1 MKIKIIFLKIIAF
14 FFFLIGLYYLNM
26 FAFRSEFPAITV
38 ITFIGSVIGLIFFPY
53 NKFFK
58 IK

>member
-1 MKIKIIFLKIIAF
+1 MKLLILKVIAF
-14 FFFLIGLYYLNM
+14 LFLLIGLYYANM
-26 FAFRSEFPAITV
+26 YAFRSDFPAITV
-38 ITFIGSVIGLIFFPY
+38 ITFIGSVILLVFFPY

>member
-1 MKIKIIFLKIIAF
+1 MRILILKIMGF
-14 FFFLIGLYYLNM
+14 LFFLIGLYYVNM
-26 FAFRSEFPAITV
+26 FAFRSEFPTITV
-38 ITFIGSVIGLIFFPY
+38 ATFIGSVVAIIFFPY

>member
-1 MKIKIIFLKIIAF
+1 MRVLILKIIAF
-14 FFFLIGLYYLNM
+14 LLMLILMYYGNI
-26 FAFRSEFPAITV
+26 FAFRSEFPVITV
-38 ITFIGSVIGLIFFPY
+38 ATFIGSVVIIIFFPY

>member
-1 MKIKIIFLKIIAF
+1 MTV
-14 FFFLIGLYYLNM
+14 
-26 FAFRSEFPAITV
+26 FRSSFPLLWFV
-38 ITFIGSVIGLIFFPY
+38 TFIGSVIGLIYFPY